1 MESSVIRIGLICVGV
16 LLIVLSIRLNAVKKM
31 VVNHAVIWSLV
42 GLFFILIGLIP
53 VLSSWTRLLS
63 SGTVVVLF
71 GVGTLFLLV
80 EFQNSLSIS
89 QLVLKN
95 RELAMDVA
103 ILSEEC
109 TELMEKVE
117 KIQCAEEKMYEK
129 DTLYN

>member
-42 GLFFILIGLIP
+42 GLFFILIGLVPIF
-53 VLSSWTRLLS
+53 SSWTKLLS
-63 SGTVVVLF
+63 PGTVVVLF